1 MIRKYLLLLVACLAL
16 LAASCSTGGGDDD
29 AGDGDQ
35 STTTEASG
43 GEDGSSTTEP
53 GGGDDDDDDVEDAET
68 TTTEAGGSS
77 GGGSGGDSS
86 RDAYVDA
93 MTASLLADDTDMGL
107 SRDQAEC
114 VGESWVDIFG
124 ADRLSA
130 AGITPDDIRN
140 DTDDAPMSDLGLSAS
155 EAEGLVDTFGSCG
168 IDLTKAM
175 VDSMAEDQT
184 LTPED
189 RACLENAFNED
200 FLRRLF
206 VVTLTEGDD
215 AVENDPELLNEMMAA
230 LFACPGAMG
239 LNEGDLNAE

>member
-53 GGGDDDDDDVEDAET
+53 GGGDDDDDDGEDAET
-68 TTTEAGGSS
+68 TTTEAGG
-77 GGGSGGDSS
+77 GGGGDSS
-86 RDAYVDA
+86 RDASGDA
-93 MTASLLADDTDMGL
+93 RSASLPADDTDMGL